1 MARWPGE
8 GGNGGGGRC
17 ASERLA
23 RAKREVKEGA
33 RRGGT
38 IQGCSRWLLYCGGG
52 SSCAERRRGTGG
64 GIDRSVH
71 RLLKEEEAEVAN
83 KGGVRA
89 EGVAGW
95 LLTMAWETG
104 GGLVRR
110 GQGAEDGDARPACP
124 REEDEGGAGGWA
136 GQRPRPSGGLAAV
149 AQKEGK
155 GSGAAGVE
163 GEVGRDWAESGVG
176 LEFKRNSFRISIY
189 F

>member
-124 REEDEGGAGGWA
+124 REEDEGGAGWLG
-136 GQRPRPSGGLAAV
+136 RPKAKA
-149 AQKEGK
+149 
-155 GSGAAGVE
+155 
-163 GEVGRDWAESGVG
+163 
-176 LEFKRNSFRISIY
+176 
-189 F
+189 